1 MDDTHSLGASYLGE
15 GRCAFVLWAPEAER
29 VEVRLVAPA
38 DRIIPMERG
47 ARGYHHAV
55 AAGIAPGA
63 LYLYRLDGALE
74 RPDPASRHQPQGVH
88 GPSRLTDPRFGW
100 SDSDWTGLALKDY
113 VLYELHVGTFTV
125 EGTFDAAAARLDDLQ
140 DLGVSALE
148 LMPVAQFPGSR
159 NWGYDG
165 VFPFA
170 VQDSYGGP
178 EGLKRLVDAAH
189 RRRLAVVLD
198 VVCNHL
204 GPEGNVLGSF
214 GPYFNDYCMT
224 PWGKAVNFDGPGSDE
239 VRRFFIESALTWVRD
254 FHVDALR
261 LDAVHGIVDQSARP
275 FLEELG
281 AAVHAAAAEL
291 RRPVYLIAESN
302 LNAPRFIRPVAQGGC
317 DLDGVWN
324 DDFHHA
330 LHAVLTGERGRYYI
344 DFGRFD
350 QLRKAWNDGFVY
362 DGTYSVFHGHRHGRP
377 LEDTAGERLIVF
389 SQNHDQVGNR
399 ARGDRLAERV
409 SFEALK
415 LCAAAVLLSP
425 FTPLLFMGE
434 EYAET
439 APFPY
444 FIDHSDAALIEATR
458 KGRLAEFPD
467 LKDGSRVPDPQ
478 DEASFLAAKLR
489 WSLRSEG
496 SHGILCSYYRD
507 VLQLRRTLL
516 RAGCLQWDEMEV
528 LGFDENRVLR
538 VRYPGSEREAVL
550 FMHFNKEA
558 CTLSLPMQAGTWHRI
573 LDSAE
578 KCWGGPGSIVPATVD
593 SGGACTLSLPGE
605 SVVVLFRAKGGA

>member
-1 MDDTHSLGASYLGE
+1 MDETLSLGASYFGE
-15 GRCAFVLWAPEAER
+15 GRCAFMLWAPEAKQ

-38 DRIIPMERG
+38 GRMIAMVRG
-47 ARGYHHAV
+47 ARGYHHAT
-55 AAGIAPGA
+55 ASDIAPGA
-63 LYLYRLDGALE
+63 LYLYRLDGGLE
-74 RPDPASRHQPQGVH
+74 RPDPASRHQPRGVH
-88 GPSRLTDPRFGW
+88 GPSCVTDPHFKW
-100 SDSDWTGLALKDY
+100 SDGNWTGPVLKDY
-113 VLYELHVGTFTV
+113 VLYELHVGTFTT
-125 EGTFDAAAARLDDLQ
+125 EGTFDAAICRLDDLQ
-140 DLGVSALE
+140 SLGVTALE
-148 LMPVAQFPGSR
+148 LMPIAQFPGSR

-178 EGLKRLVDAAH
+178 DGLKRLVDACH
-189 RRRLAVVLD
+189 RKGLAVVLD

-214 GPYFNDYCMT
+214 GPYFNNYCLT
-224 PWGKAVNFDGPGSDE
+224 PWGKAINFDGPGSDE

>member
-1 MDDTHSLGASYLGE
+1 MDETLSLGASYFGE
-15 GRCAFVLWAPEAER
+15 GRCAFMLWAPEAKQ

-38 DRIIPMERG
+38 GRMIAMVRG
-47 ARGYHHAV
+47 ARGYHHAT
-55 AAGIAPGA
+55 ASDIAPGA
-63 LYLYRLDGALE
+63 LYLYRLDGGLE
-74 RPDPASRHQPQGVH
+74 RPDPASRHQPRGVH
-88 GPSRLTDPRFGW
+88 GPSCVTDPHFEW
-100 SDSDWTGLALKDY
+100 SDGNWTGPVLKDY
-113 VLYELHVGTFTV
+113 VLYELHVGTFTT
-125 EGTFDAAAARLDDLQ
+125 EGTFDAAICRLDDLQ
-140 DLGVSALE
+140 SLGVTALE
-148 LMPVAQFPGSR
+148 LMPIAQFPGSR

-178 EGLKRLVDAAH
+178 DGLKRLVDACH
-189 RRRLAVVLD
+189 RKGLAVVLD

-214 GPYFNDYCMT
+214 GPYFNNYCLT
-224 PWGKAVNFDGPGSDE
+224 PWGKAINFDGPGSDE

-377 LEDTAGERLIVF
+377 LEDTPGERLIVF

>member
-1 MDDTHSLGASYLGE
+1 MDETHSLGASYLGG
-15 GRCAFVLWAPEAER
+15 GRCAFVLWAPDAER
-29 VEVRLVAPA
+29 VDVHLVAPA

-47 ARGYHHAV
+47 ARGYHHLI
-55 AAGIAPGA
+55 AGDIAPGT
-63 LYLYRLDGALE
+63 LYRYRIDGDLE

-88 GPSRLTDPRFGW
+88 GPSRVVDPLFDW
-100 SDSDWTGLALKDY
+100 SDDNWTGLALTDY
-113 VLYELHVGTFTV
+113 VVYELHVGAFTA
-125 EGTFDAAAARLDDLQ
+125 EGTFDAAISRLDDLQ

-178 EGLKRLVDAAH
+178 DGLKRLVDACH
-189 RRRLAVVLD
+189 RKRLAVVLD

-204 GPEGNVLGSF
+204 GPEGNVLETF
-214 GPYFNDYCMT
+214 GPYFNEYCLT
-224 PWGKAVNFDGPGSDE
+224 PWGKAINFDGPGSDE
-239 VRRFFIESALTWVRD
+239 VRRFFIESALNWVRD

-261 LDAVHGIVDQSARP
+261 LDAVHGIIDLSALP

-281 AAVHAAAAEL
+281 AAVHAAAAAL
-291 RRPVYLIAESN
+291 RRAVHFIAESN
-302 LNAPRFIRPVAQGGC
+302 LNAPRFIRPVGQGGFG
-317 DLDGVWN
+317 LDGVWN

-330 LHAVLTGERGRYYI
+330 LHAILTGERGRYYI

-350 QLRKAWNDGFVY
+350 QLEKAYSRGFVY

-377 LEDTAGERLIVF
+377 LEETPGERLIVF

-399 ARGDRLAERV
+399 AKGDRLAERV

-415 LCAAAVLLSP
+415 LSAAAVLLSP

-444 FIDHSDAALIEATR
+444 FISHSDAGLIEATR
-458 KGRLAEFPD
+458 KERLSEFPD
-467 LKDGSRVPDPQ
+467 LKVGDAIPDPQ
-478 DEASFLAAKLR
+478 EEATFLAAKLQ
-489 WSLRSEG
+489 WGLRNEG
-496 SHGILCSYYRD
+496 SHGILLSYYRD
-507 VLQLRRTLL
+507 VLLL
-516 RAGCLQWDEMEV
+516 RKALLQAGCLRRDGMEV
-528 LGFDENRVLR
+528 RGFDGEGVLW
-538 VRYPGSEREAVL
+538 VRYRGSGREAVL
-550 FMHFNKEA
+550 VMHFNKGV
-558 CTLSLPMQAGTWHRI
+558 CSLLLPVPAGAWHRT
-573 LDSAE
+573 LDSADV
-578 KCWGGPGSIVPATVD
+578 CWGGPGSIAPATIE
-593 SGGACTLSLPGE
+593 SGGGCALSLAGE
-605 SVVVLFRAKGGA
+605 SAVLLLNAKGGA

>member
-204 GPEGNVLGSF
+204 GPEGNVMGSF
-214 GPYFNDYCMT
+214 GPYFNDYCRT
-224 PWGKAVNFDGPGSDE
+224 PWGMAVNFDGPGSDE
-239 VRRFFIESALTWVRD
+239 VRRFFIENALTWVRD

-261 LDAVHGIVDQSARP
+261 LDAVHGIIDQSARP

-281 AAVHAAAAEL
+281 AIVHAEAAQL
-291 RRPVYLIAESN
+291 RRPVHLIAESN
-302 LNAPRFIRPVAQGGC
+302 LNAPRFIRRAEQGGYG
-317 DLDGVWN
+317 LDGVWN

-330 LHAVLTGERGRYYI
+330 LHAILTGERSRYYI

-350 QLRKAWNDGFVY
+350 QMEKAWSHGFVY

-377 LEDTAGERLIVF
+377 LEDTPGERLIVF

-415 LCAAAVLLSP
+415 LTAAAVVLSP

-439 APFPY
+439 ATFPY
-444 FIDHSDAALIEATR
+444 FISHSDAALIEATR

-467 LKDGSRVPDPQ
+467 LKAGEQIPDPQ
-478 DEASFLAAKLR
+478 DEATFLAAKLR
-489 WSLRSEG
+489 WSLRVEG
-496 SHGILCSYYRD
+496 SHGILFSYYRD
-507 VLQLRRTLL
+507 VLQLRKALL
-516 RAGCLQWDEMEV
+516 QAGCLQWDKMEV
-528 LGFDENRVLR
+528 LGFDENCVLL
-538 VRYPGSEREAVL
+538 VRYRGAGREAVL
-550 FMHFNKEA
+550 VMHFNKAA
-558 CTLSLPMQAGTWHRI
+558 CTLSLPVPAGTWHRI

-578 KCWGGPGSIVPATVD
+578 RCWSGPGSPVPATVD
-593 SGGACTLSLPGE
+593 SAGACALSLPGE
-605 SVVVLFRAKGGA
+605 SAVLFFKATGGV